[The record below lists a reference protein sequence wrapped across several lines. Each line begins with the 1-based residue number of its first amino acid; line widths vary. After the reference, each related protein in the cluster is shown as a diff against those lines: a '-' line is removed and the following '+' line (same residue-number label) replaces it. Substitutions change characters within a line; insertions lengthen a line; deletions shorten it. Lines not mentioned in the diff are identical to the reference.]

1 MVSGMRDFDDER
13 SSYAPPIDP
22 LHRPPER
29 REAPRR
35 DRSVPYWDRPKPPRD
50 WYWFL
55 GRLGQTL
62 IVAGV
67 LMFMFVGYQ
76 LWGTGIEEAQS
87 QDRLEK
93 EFSTLISY
101 PADSPSTDTGS
112 NDTGNGSAAT
122 DSGDTTA
129 VVDSRPREVAE
140 GDAIAIIEMPAIGVT
155 KYVVA
160 GVATADLKR
169 GPGHFPSTVGFGQL
183 GNSAIAGHRTTYGEP
198 FRKIDDLAVGDE
210 IVITD
215 LLGRRFVYLVTGQQI
230 VQPEDSWVVSTTD
243 PDRAVLT
250 LTTCHP
256 EFSASQRFVVSA
268 ELDLT
273 RSTPAERPAAVY
285 LADGAINLPGEDS
298 VSASDT
304 PSSPPDTTQAG
315 TTQAGTTQA
324 GTTQAGTTQAGT
336 TQAVTTEPDIDD
348 STVNDSTVNDATDS
362 VEAFSEGWFSD
373 PAAWPHVIGWVLLE
387 ILVVVASWSIARRW
401 RNRLLGVA
409 VALVP
414 FFVVLYFVFQN
425 VNRLLPPNL

>member
-1 MVSGMRDFDDER
+1 MET
-13 SSYAPPIDP
+13 AETT
-22 LHRPPER
+22 HRR
-29 REAPRR
+29 ASTR
-35 DRSVPYWDRPKPPRD
+35 RD

-62 IVAGV
+62 IVTGI

-87 QDRLEK
+87 QNRLEK
-93 EFSTLISY
+93 EFAELA
-101 PADSPSTDTGS
+101 PGVDSLDDTS
-112 NDTGNGSAAT
+112 NDTSNDST
-122 DSGDTTA
+122 DNTDDPSTGTD
-129 VVDSRPREVAE
+129 DRPREVAE
-140 GDAIAIIEMPAIGVT
+140 GEAIAIIDMPSIGVS

-169 GPGHFPSTVGFGQL
+169 GPGHFPTTVGFGQL
-183 GNSAIAGHRTTYGEP
+183 GNAAIAGHRTTYGEP
-198 FRKIDDLAVGDE
+198 FRKIDDLAIGDE

-230 VQPEDSWVVSTTD
+230 VRPEDSWVVSTTD
-243 PDRAVLT
+243 PDKAILT

-256 EFSASQRFVVSA
+256 EFSASQRLVVSA

-273 RSTPAERPAAVY
+273 RSTPAAQPAAVY
-285 LADGAINLPGEDS
+285 DAEGSINIPGDDS
-298 VSASDT
+298 VTIDEAT
-304 PSSPPDTTQAG
+304 
-315 TTQAGTTQA
+315 
-324 GTTQAGTTQAGT
+324 
-336 TQAVTTEPDIDD
+336 AVTTLPGTTGPGTTKPGTTGPGTTSPGTTGPGTTEPT
-348 STVNDSTVNDATDS
+348 SGTDTSDES

-387 ILVVVASWSIARRW
+387 ILVVVSAWMVARRW

-409 VALVP
+409 VALMP

>member
-1 MVSGMRDFDDER
+1 MSDPRDFDDDR

-22 LHRPPER
+22 LHRPPVR
-29 REAPRR
+29 REVPRR
-35 DRSVPYWDRPKPPRD
+35 DRSIPYWDRPKPPRD

-62 IVAGV
+62 IVTGI

-87 QDRLEK
+87 QNRLEK
-93 EFSTLISY
+93 EFAELA
-101 PADSPSTDTGS
+101 PGVDSLDDTS
-112 NDTGNGSAAT
+112 NDTSNDST
-122 DSGDTTA
+122 DNTDDPSTGTD
-129 VVDSRPREVAE
+129 DRPREVAE
-140 GDAIAIIEMPAIGVT
+140 GDAIAIIDMPSIGVS

-169 GPGHFPSTVGFGQL
+169 GPGHFPTTVGFGQL
-183 GNSAIAGHRTTYGEP
+183 GNAAIAGHRTTYGEP
-198 FRKIDDLAVGDE
+198 FRKIDDLAIGDE

-230 VQPEDSWVVSTTD
+230 VRPEDSWVVSTTD
-243 PDRAVLT
+243 PDKAILT

-256 EFSASQRFVVSA
+256 EFSASQRLVVSA

-273 RSTPAERPAAVY
+273 RSTPAAQPAAVY
-285 LADGAINLPGEDS
+285 DAEGSINIPGDDS
-298 VSASDT
+298 VTIDEAT
-304 PSSPPDTTQAG
+304 
-315 TTQAGTTQA
+315 
-324 GTTQAGTTQAGT
+324 
-336 TQAVTTEPDIDD
+336 AVTTLPGTTGPGTTKPGTTGPGTTSPGTTGPGTTEPT
-348 STVNDSTVNDATDS
+348 SGTDTSDES

-387 ILVVVASWSIARRW
+387 ILVVVSAWMVARRW

-409 VALVP
+409 VALMP